1 MRRVRSGGGGRRLAG
16 SGDKP
21 RWRVF
26 VSHTSELHDF
36 PKGTSYVAAAE
47 RAIIATGHIPV
58 DMTDFPVS
66 YTELE
71 FDTATDGG
79 LDRPRWG
86 PGRWR

>member
-1 MRRVRSGGGGRRLAG
+1 MRDCDVYIGVLGTRYGSPVR
-16 SGDKP
+16 DKP
-21 RWRVF
+21 DV
-26 VSHTSELHDF
+26 
-36 PKGTSYVAAAE
+36 P
-47 RAIIATGHIPV
+47 
-58 DMTDFPVS
+58 